1 MLLSSHQLAE
11 VAQTIDSV
19 VILDRGRLVAQ
30 GPVAELTAG
39 GAGLEDVFLQLTKEA
54 YR

>member
-1 MLLSSHQLAE
+1 MLAE

-19 VILDRGRLVAQ
+19 VIVDHGRLLAQ

-39 GAGLEDVFLQLTKEA
+39 GNDLEEAFFQLTREA
-54 YR
+54 VR